1 MLLQLQEELPDSYE
15 GQRGTTLVYQS
26 ESGIHPSFRNAQ
38 VGMSSVMMAVVSL
51 LLLIACVNVA
61 NLFLARARERR
72 REMGI
77 RMSMGAGRG
86 RILQQLFTES
96 VVFSLLAGLAGVGLA
111 YLVTGILSRVQLPI
125 DGPFDFEVGIDNTVL
140 LFTLAVSICSR
151 IDLRFGSRSSSGAF

>member
-1 MLLQLQEELPDSYE
+1 MSDLGAKIE
-15 GQRGTTLVYQS
+15 TQS
-26 ESGIHPSFRNAQ
+26 PRLTRQFAILGAIVLCAA
-38 VGMSSVMMAVVSL
+38 GSVMMVVVSL

-140 LFTLAVSICSR
+140 LFTLAVSIAAGLISHQIR
-151 IDLRFGSRSSSGAF
+151 SFHLRDDAA